1 MIFELLDSAV
11 EGMIQRL
18 NHYPIST
25 KETHH
30 FPWRTY
36 TWESDTFRRANLDII
51 DVRDT
56 KKLYMMH
63 LCVFPHLDDPSP
75 VFGFD
80 LVAGPKLV
88 TGAFHDFSPIGTSPM
103 NDWFASSVAEFI
115 PTKRRE
121 LPSWAKAIFS
131 DSMLA
136 ASSVK
141 DPVELQNI
149 ITLMLK
155 NLDYFLAHVGT
166 IRTSDNF
173 TPQQNHYCFNQKQNP
188 HTPRVMAALGFDEI
202 MTQDF
207 IQNCLFP
214 EL

>member
-1 MIFELLDSAV
+1 MIFSLLDLAV
-11 EGMIQRL
+11 EEMLQRL
-18 NHYPIST
+18 NVYPESQT
-25 KETHH
+25 EQHD

-36 TWESDTFRRANLDII
+36 TWESPTFRRANLDVI

-88 TGAFHDFSPIGTSPM
+88 TGAFHDFSPMGPSPM
-103 NDWFASSVAEFI
+103 NDWFEKSVSAFI

-121 LPSWAKAIFS
+121 LPPWAKEIFS
-131 DSMLA
+131 DSMMA

-141 DPVELQNI
+141 DPEELASI
-149 ITLMLK
+149 INLMTK
-155 NLDYFLAHVGT
+155 NLDYFLNHVGT
-166 IRTSDNF
+166 TRTTDDY
-173 TPQQNHYCFNQKQNP
+173 TQQQNKYCYNQKQNP
-188 HTPRVMAALGFDEI
+188 HTPRVMAALGFDEV
-202 MTQDF
+202 MTRDF
-207 IQNCLFP
+207 IKNCLFP

>member
-1 MIFELLDSAV
+1 MIFDLLDVAV
-11 EGMIQRL
+11 EEMLHRM
-18 NHYPIST
+18 NVYPVSEH
-25 KETHH
+25 ETHD

-36 TWESDTFRRANLDII
+36 TWESPQFRRANLDII

-75 VFGFD
+75 VFGMD
-80 LVAGPKLV
+80 LVAGPKIV
-88 TGAFHDFSPIGTSPM
+88 TGAFHDFSPIGPSPM
-103 NDWFASSVAEFI
+103 NDWFAKSVSEFI

-121 LPSWAKAIFS
+121 LPPWATAIVS

-166 IRTSDNF
+166 VRTTDNY
-173 TPQQNHYCFNQKQNP
+173 TTQQNQYCFNQKQNP
-188 HTPRVMAALGFDEI
+188 HTPRVMAALGFDEV
-202 MTQDF
+202 MTRDF

>member
-1 MIFELLDSAV
+1 MIFDLLDVAV
-11 EGMIQRL
+11 EEMLHQM
-18 NHYPIST
+18 NVYPVSEH
-25 KETHH
+25 ETHD

-36 TWESDTFRRANLDII
+36 TWESPQFRRANLDII

-75 VFGFD
+75 VFGMD
-80 LVAGPKLV
+80 LVAGPKIV
-88 TGAFHDFSPIGTSPM
+88 TGAFHDFSPIGISPM
-103 NDWFASSVAEFI
+103 NEWFARSVSAFI

-121 LPSWAKAIFS
+121 LPPWATAIFS

-141 DPVELQNI
+141 DPVELQHI

-166 IRTSDNF
+166 IRTTDNY
-173 TPQQNHYCFNQKQNP
+173 TTQQNQYCFNQKQNP
-188 HTPRVMAALGFDEI
+188 HTPRVMAALGFDEV
-202 MTQDF
+202 MTGDF

>member
-1 MIFELLDSAV
+1 MIFPLLDVAV
-11 EGMIQRL
+11 EEMLQRL
-18 NHYPIST
+18 NIYPESQT
-25 KETHH
+25 EHH
-30 FPWRTY
+30 DFPWRTY
-36 TWESDTFRRANLDII
+36 TWESPTFRRANLDVI

-88 TGAFHDFSPIGTSPM
+88 TGAFHDFSPMGASPM
-103 NDWFASSVAEFI
+103 NDWFQKSVSAFI

-121 LPSWAKAIFS
+121 LPPWAKEIFS
-131 DSMLA
+131 DSMMA

-141 DPVELQNI
+141 DPEELASI
-149 ITLMLK
+149 INLMTK
-155 NLDYFLAHVGT
+155 NLDYFLKHVGST
-166 IRTSDNF
+166 RTSDDY
-173 TPQQNHYCFNQKQNP
+173 TQQQNKYCHNQKQNP
-188 HTPRVMAALGFDEI
+188 HTPRVMAALGFDEV
-202 MTQDF
+202 MTQNF